1 VAADITDFFE
11 MGCSFDDQ
19 VELKVKFENSDFV
32 KCCCHKSQ
40 DFFISCDKNNLN
52 FVKGFI
58 VKVHDVRSQFLFK
71 LTYCRYHE
79 ATSLKGLLVR

>member
-1 VAADITDFFE
+1 
-11 MGCSFDDQ
+11 MGCLFDDQ
-19 VELKVKFENSDFV
+19 VELKVKVENIDFV

-40 DFFISCDKNNLN
+40 DFLLFHVTKIILN
-52 FVKGFI
+52 ILKGFI

-79 ATSLKGLLVR
+79 ATSLKGLLVQ